1 MPEARPALLTSTPL
15 FVVSDLQRSIDFYVR
30 KLGFRSPKTWGGPP
44 CFAILD
50 RDGFE
55 IMVSLAEN
63 AEHVRPNGPSGI
75 WDVYLRVPDLDAEK
89 RALES
94 AGGALA
100 RQPEKTVYDMI
111 EMEILDPD
119 GYRVCFGQDT

>member
-1 MPEARPALLTSTPL
+1 MPEARPPLLTTTPL
-15 FVVSDLQRSIDFYVR
+15 FVVSDLQRSRDFYVQ
-30 KLGFRSPKTWGGPP
+30 KLGFRSPKTWGEPP

-63 AEHVRPNGPSGI
+63 AQHVRPNGPSGI
-75 WDVYLRVPDLDAEK
+75 WDVYLRVPNLDAEK
-89 RALES
+89 RALEA
-94 AGGALA
+94 AGVALA

-119 GYRVCFGQDT
+119 GYRICFGQGT